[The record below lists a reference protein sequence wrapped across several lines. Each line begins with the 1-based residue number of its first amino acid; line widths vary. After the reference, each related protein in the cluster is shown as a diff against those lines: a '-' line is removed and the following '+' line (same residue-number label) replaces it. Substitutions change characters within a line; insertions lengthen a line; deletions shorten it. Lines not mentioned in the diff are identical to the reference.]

1 MSAGV
6 VQLTA
11 RGVQDAYLNGKPD
24 VSYFVGIY
32 RRHSQFALQTV
43 EYPFDSQVNFGDSA
57 KVKIPYKGDL
67 ILGTSLKVILPAL
80 TQTTTTSSG
89 WTQTAEIVNP
99 SFVFDYINRTKY
111 GNGIY
116 VKVNVDNIDNF
127 DPIPTHWGINY
138 STDNINWTHINID
151 NYVFNGITFV
161 DGYFAINACLLVGV
175 NTQNSD
181 IVYYSSDGKI
191 WIKQGPNFITSFS
204 DGASIFTNTRP
215 AGYSFPSIFSNVIP
229 YTTKY
234 NSITYGNKT
243 FVGVGSGTYVSYSLD
258 NGNTWTP
265 GTIDPYAW
273 VSVVYGNGYFVS
285 VSNDGH
291 SSYSLDGK
299 TWSNG
304 IIGNHNW
311 TSITFGSNSFL
322 TVSSDGNAAYS
333 TDAKSWISSPISS
346 NYSWSNVTYGNNMFV
361 AISTSGYV
369 GYTYDVRDTW
379 IISEVKCPF
388 DYSPYVPITYVNG
401 YFVAFNAY
409 NYYYTT
415 DITQPWTSCSISSNY
430 WISITYGNG
439 YYVFVSLDGHIS
451 YSTDIKIGGPVYLIS
466 SIHNLNC
473 ITFGGDY
480 FVITATDGF
489 TAHTSNVTSSIWH
502 DQLLQ
507 DSVTLICSSFTNQS
521 AFYAT
526 NPYVSIQ
533 NPPTLS
539 IGDVIYGLPY
549 SAKVYSTISSVTVNN
564 QIYYKFTANLI
575 NSQTILPITI
585 PITITVSGV
594 TMNVISA
601 STLNWVNDDLM
612 YQQLDFA
619 NHINFRSLYPA
630 IQTYTN
636 LYLPVDLPLPGT
648 NIPTIVSA
656 GTVMSG
662 FTNYSLTFGA
672 LYGAFYTTPI
682 RVNSGELFRTPLPVT
697 ISTFG
702 TATANTSCNPH
713 CMDFSNSYIE
723 FSNINFNL
731 NNLSILGVGNVT
743 GQLSSTLLTV
753 PTSLQ
758 PLYTV
763 FTMDTTAGLQNLAN
777 FDWLQVPYGYQYT
790 GGDYVPGTTV
800 TLSYGA
806 TVIATA
812 VAYIHTVDVDDFGS
826 IPLPQGTVFVVVGQ
840 VSFVPLTPIYGLAV
854 GAAVS
859 GPGHMQFIYSL
870 ACTIQPVF
878 PITSPAS
885 VTLDNGYDSGT
896 VNFVSYTPIYQT
908 NLTFPSSQ
916 ICTFWGFD
924 SGTLL
929 NQQILPPTSTQTI
942 TQFNSFPVSSLT
954 TLQSGAVSGGIDTQA
969 IPSYINCVGTALI
982 NTVEFLI
989 GGQLIES
996 LTGEYIQNA
1005 LDLKTSLQNKPAL
1018 TIIYGKDDSSPA
1030 YAPRTYIIPLPFYFY
1045 RESGL
1050 AVPLVSLYRQDVEVR
1065 FTFNYAGLNANSG
1078 NSINIQPYV
1087 NVPAD
1092 SLQVSLVVD
1101 YAFLTGPE
1109 LDYFRNKKLDYLIT
1123 QVQLFQQI
1131 LPINSIGGTYT
1142 VYFVNPVIE
1151 LQVLVRN
1158 NANIPDYFD
1167 YSNNGLQNMALYFN
1181 GQTVFS
1187 AEAID
1192 DTYLGTIEI
1201 LNKHKYVAFAKGT
1214 TSSNVYVYSFSTN
1227 PDTPTVPSGHVNMSR
1242 IKQQVL
1248 EVNLTPDAHQKQLS
1262 IYAINYNML
1271 RVQFGLGGLLF
1282 NSSQ

>member
-11 RGVQDAYLNGKPD
+11 RGIQDAYLNGKPD
-24 VSYFVGIY
+24 VSYFVGVY
-32 RRHSQFALQTV
+32 RRHSQFALQTS

-67 ILGTSLKVILPAL
+67 VLGTSLKVTLPAL
-80 TQTTTTSSG
+80 TQSSG
-89 WTQTAEIVNP
+89 SGWAYPDTITPTFTTNFSDGYSKITTINETGSYTIPNTFSITQQPVIGIDPRIA
-99 SFVFDYINRTKY
+99 Y
-111 GNGIY
+111 G
-116 VKVNVDNIDNF
+116 
-127 DPIPTHWGINY
+127 
-138 STDNINWTHINID
+138 
-151 NYVFNGITFV
+151 
-161 DGYFAINACLLVGV
+161 DGYFVTV
-175 NTQNSD
+175 
-181 IVYYSSDGKI
+181 
-191 WIKQGPNFITSFS
+191 SFDNIS
-204 DGASIFTNTRP
+204 
-215 AGYSFPSIFSNVIP
+215 
-229 YTTKY
+229 
-234 NSITYGNKT
+234 
-243 FVGVGSGTYVSYSLD
+243 SYSPD
-258 NGNTWTP
+258 GHKWTLG
-265 GTIDPYAW
+265 GTVPNYTEGRTYQPW
-273 VSVVYGNGYFVS
+273 VPIAYGGGYFVS
-285 VSNDGH
+285 AGY
-291 SSYSLDGK
+291 SS
-299 TWSNG
+299 
-304 IIGNHNW
+304 
-311 TSITFGSNSFL
+311 TSSPTNY
-322 TVSSDGNAAYS
+322 SSDHG
-333 TDAKSWISSPISS
+333 I
-346 NYSWSNVTYGNNMFV
+346 
-361 AISTSGYV
+361 
-369 GYTYDVRDTW
+369 TW
-379 IISEVKCPF
+379 KPGGTTGLEIISIAYG
-388 DYSPYVPITYVNG
+388 DG
-401 YFVAFNAY
+401 YFVALSNNRINTTYSSDHGQNWTPGSIQNQAWNGIAY
-409 NYYYTT
+409 GGGYFVAVSADGYCSYSSDHGQNWTPGSIQNHQWSGIAYGGGYFVAVSGKYSAYSAYSSDYGQTWT
-415 DITQPWTSCSISSNY
+415 LNNPDNNFSYNLAYGGGYFVAVSVYNRITLTSNY
-430 WISITYGNG
+430 GQLWSV
-439 YYVFVSLDGHIS
+439 VFSPI
-451 YSTDIKIGGPVYLIS
+451 
-466 SIHNLNC
+466 
-473 ITFGGDY
+473 
-480 FVITATDGF
+480 
-489 TAHTSNVTSSIWH
+489 
-502 DQLLQ
+502 
-507 DSVTLICSSFTNQS
+507 TLICTSFTNQQS
-521 AFYAT
+521 FYNS

-533 NPPTLS
+533 TPPTIN
-539 IGDVIYGLPY
+539 IGDTITGLPY
-549 SAKVYSTISSVTVNN
+549 AANVYSTITGVTINN
-564 QIYYKFTANLI
+564 KIYYKFSVILS
-575 NSQTILPITI
+575 NSQTISPITTPITI
-585 PITITVSGV
+585 SVSGV

-662 FTNYSLTFGA
+662 FTNYSLTFGS

-697 ISTFG
+697 ISNFG
-702 TATANTSCNPH
+702 TATANTSCNPSSL
-713 CMDFSNSYIE
+713 DFSNSYVE
-723 FSNINFNL
+723 LSNIKFNL
-731 NNLSILGVGNVT
+731 TNLSIQGVGNVT
-743 GQLSSTLLTV
+743 GQLSSTLLTI
-753 PTSLQ
+753 PASLQ

-763 FTMDTTAGLQNLAN
+763 FTMDTTVGLQNLAN

-800 TLSYGA
+800 SLYYGA

-812 VAYIHTVDVDDFGS
+812 VAYVHTVDTDDFGS

-840 VSFVPLTPIYGLAV
+840 VSFVPLTPIYGLSV

-870 ACTIQPVF
+870 ACTRQPVL

-885 VTLDNGYDSGT
+885 ATLDNGYDSGT

-908 NLTFPSSQ
+908 SLEFPSDA

-924 SGTLL
+924 PSTLSSG
-929 NQQILPPTSTQTI
+929 QIIPPTSTQRT
-942 TQFNSFPVSSLT
+942 TQFNSFPVSTWS
-954 TLQSGAVSGGIDTQA
+954 TLQSGWVSGTGIQTA
-969 IPSYINCVGTALI
+969 SYVNCVGTALI
-982 NTVEFLI
+982 NTAEFLI

-1005 LDLKTSLQNKPAL
+1005 IDLKTPLQNKPAL

-1045 RESGL
+1045 RETGL

-1151 LQVLVRN
+1151 LQVLIRN

-1187 AEAID
+1187 AEAVN
-1192 DTYLGTIEI
+1192 DTYLGTMEI
-1201 LNKHKYVAFAKGT
+1201 LNKHRYVSFAKGT